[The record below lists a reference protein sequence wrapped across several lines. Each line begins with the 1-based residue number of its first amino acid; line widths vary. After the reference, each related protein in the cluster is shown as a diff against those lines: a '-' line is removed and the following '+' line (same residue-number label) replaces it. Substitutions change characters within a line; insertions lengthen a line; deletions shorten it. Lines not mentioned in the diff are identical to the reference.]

1 MLSVEL
7 FKSQV
12 ASCSQLGYI
21 LKLMSR
27 FIVFLVVFFSIGL
40 TLSSCKGEGGKSSN
54 PAETKSLIPQSPYA
68 MLIVESESCIYCK
81 QLDRDLQR
89 DPQLQKAV
97 EGMDVLKLLA
107 ESNARVKYRLDGKEG
122 ESTEEDLA
130 RALGV
135 RAYPHI
141 FFYNS
146 QGEIILRIPGYTPPK
161 TLACVIRYVKEEF
174 YKKENIN
181 QFLQREGCV

>member
-1 MLSVEL
+1 VLPIGIY
-7 FKSQV
+7 FK
-12 ASCSQLGYI
+12 A
-21 LKLMSR
+21 MSR
-27 FIVFLVVFFSIGL
+27 FIVFLVAFFSIVL
-40 TLSSCKGEGGKSSN
+40 TQSSCKGEKDKGPN
-54 PAETKSLIPQSPYA
+54 PYGIKSLIPQSPYA

-81 QLDRDLQR
+81 QLDKDLQR

-135 RAYPHI
+135 KAYPHI
-141 FFYNS
+141 IFYNS

-174 YKKENIN
+174 YKKEKIN
-181 QFLQREGCV
+181 QFLQRERCV

>member
-1 MLSVEL
+1 
-7 FKSQV
+7 
-12 ASCSQLGYI
+12 
-21 LKLMSR
+21 
-27 FIVFLVVFFSIGL
+27 
-40 TLSSCKGEGGKSSN
+40 
-54 PAETKSLIPQSPYA
+54 

-81 QLDRDLQR
+81 QLDKDLQM

-107 ESNARVKYRLDGKEG
+107 ESNTRVKYRLDGKEG

-135 RAYPHI
+135 KAYPHI
-141 FFYNS
+141 IFYNS